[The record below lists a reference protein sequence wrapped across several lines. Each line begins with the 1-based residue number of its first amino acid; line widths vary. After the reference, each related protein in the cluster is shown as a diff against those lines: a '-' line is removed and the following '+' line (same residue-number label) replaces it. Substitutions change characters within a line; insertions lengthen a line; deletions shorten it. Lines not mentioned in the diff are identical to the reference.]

1 MTNADRLSA
10 RKDHESGNAVNYVAP
25 PANTIS
31 DGQSVGYAL
40 NWYVVRATLGRAC
53 SVAEELKNRNLD
65 VYLPLRKVRET
76 VTVDG
81 VTGYTYHD
89 ELLSRNLL
97 FVRCTQPQMED
108 LVHYSGIKGFTPYY
122 NHFEQ
127 NRFGRDL
134 YLVVPDR
141 QMDNFIRIVNT
152 DNEHIIVRL
161 DQELHLSCGKRVLV
175 ADGQFAGIEGIVM
188 RIAGQRRVVVQLQ
201 GLGYAATAFV
211 PLAFLR
217 DVAE

>member
-1 MTNADRLSA
+1 MTNADHLSA
-10 RKDHESGNAVNYVAP
+10 RNDHEPGNAVNLVAT
-25 PANTIS
+25 PANTVS

-40 NWYVVRATLGRAC
+40 NWYVVRATLGRAS
-53 SVAEELKNRNLD
+53 SVAEELKNRNLQ
-65 VYLPLRKVRET
+65 VYLPMRRVRET

-81 VTGYTYHD
+81 VTDYAYRE

-97 FVRCTQPQMED
+97 FVRCTQTQMED

-134 YLVVPDR
+134 YLIVPDR
-141 QMDNFIRIVNT
+141 QMENFMRIVQT
-152 DNEHIIVRL
+152 DNDNVIVRL
-161 DQELHLSCGKRVLV
+161 GEELRLTRGKRVLV
-175 ADGQFAGIEGIVM
+175 ADGQFAGVEGIVM

-201 GLGYAATAFV
+201 DLGFAATAFV
-211 PLAFLR
+211 PTAFLR
-217 DVAE
+217 DV